1 MASSVTEKPKT
12 ERVGETQPKPYRFT
26 VEEYEKAAFAGAFAG
41 RVELLNGE
49 VVQMPAMKGPHIRAL
64 GKLNREIT
72 VKLDG
77 LAFISPQT
85 PVRIIEQDGEPE
97 PDITVFKRE
106 VAESDSEDAPDSSEA
121 FLVVEVGDTTL
132 VTDRKVKLPL
142 YARAGI
148 PEAWILN
155 LKKTQLEVY
164 RDPQEGEYA
173 SKQTFSKGQSVA
185 PQAFSDVQIEWW

>member
-12 ERVGETQPKPYRFT
+12 VRVDVAQPTPYRFT

-64 GKLNREIT
+64 GKLGTEFSIRLA
-72 VKLDG
+72 KS
-77 LAFISPQT
+77 AFIIQQVPIR
-85 PVRIIEQDGEPE
+85 VAEQDGEPE
-97 PDITVFKRE
+97 PDITLLKLE
-106 VAESDSEDAPDSSEA
+106 VAQSDSDDAPNASEV
-121 FLVVEVGDTTL
+121 FLVVEISDTTL
-132 VTDRKVKLPL
+132 VTDRKVKLPI

-155 LKKTQLEVY
+155 LKKMQLEVY

-173 SKQTFSKGQSVA
+173 SKQTFNKGQSIA
-185 PQAFSDVQIEWW
+185 PQAFPETQIEWW

>member
-12 ERVGETQPKPYRFT
+12 VRVDVAQPTPYRFT

-64 GKLNREIT
+64 GKVGTEFSIRLA
-72 VKLDG
+72 KS
-77 LAFISPQT
+77 AFIIKQVPIR
-85 PVRIIEQDGEPE
+85 VAEQDGEPD
-97 PDITVFKRE
+97 PDITLLKLE
-106 VAESDSEDAPDSSEA
+106 VAQSDSDDAPNASEV

-132 VTDRKVKLPL
+132 VTDRKIKLPI

-148 PEAWILN
+148 AEAWILN
-155 LKKTQLEVY
+155 LKKMQLEVY
-164 RDPQEGEYA
+164 RDPQEGEHA
-173 SKQTFSKGQSVA
+173 SKQTLNKGQSVA
-185 PQAFSDVQIEWW
+185 PQAFPKTQIERW